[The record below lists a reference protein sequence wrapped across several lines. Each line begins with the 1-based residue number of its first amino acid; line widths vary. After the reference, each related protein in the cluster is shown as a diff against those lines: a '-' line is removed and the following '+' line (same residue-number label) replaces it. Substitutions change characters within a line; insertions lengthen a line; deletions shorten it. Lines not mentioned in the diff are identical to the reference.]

1 MKKGDGEDTI
11 AAISTPVGIGGISI
25 IRMSGDASVDILK
38 RVFRDESVKDK
49 YKSWRPYYGSIRD
62 GDVTL
67 DHVLVTIF
75 RGPKSY
81 TAEDMVEVSCHGGM
95 YVSRRIL
102 DLLIRH
108 GARPADPGEF
118 TKRAFLNGRIDLSQ
132 AEAVAD
138 LIEARTEAGLQAS
151 LQQLDGKLY
160 ESVAAL
166 RNELISL
173 CSVLELELD
182 FSEENIQI
190 TDKEDIS
197 ARIKAVMG
205 TVTNMIS
212 SYDRGKIIKEGIKL
226 VIVGRPNVGK
236 SSLLNALL
244 KEDRAIVTSVPGTTR
259 DFLEEQLDISGI
271 LFRAVDTAG
280 IAESGDIVE
289 REGINR
295 ARRHTET
302 ADLILHVL
310 DASEP
315 LTKDDHAIA
324 GNMIEHWKKRDIPI
338 VGVINKIDLDEKID
352 IDNSAYGE
360 TKIPLV
366 KISAKNMTGIADLEN
381 AVTEAV
387 FGDRGIVK
395 SQADEIV
402 ISRSRHLHAL
412 MRAKDALDDALLGIK
427 DSMSSEFIVV
437 DIRSAMESL
446 GEIIGEVTSEE
457 ILNHI
462 FENFCIGK

>member
-1 MKKGDGEDTI
+1 MSTGDGEDTI

-25 IRMSGDASVDILK
+25 IRMSGDASIDILK
-38 RVFRDESVKDK
+38 KVFKDESDK
-49 YKSWRPYYGSIRD
+49 GEYKSWRPYYGSIRD

-75 RGPKSY
+75 REPKSY

-102 DLLIRH
+102 ELLIRH

-160 ESVAAL
+160 ENVAGL

-173 CSVLELELD
+173 CSMMELELD

-190 TDKEDIS
+190 TDAEDIS
-197 ARIKAVMG
+197 ARIAAVL
-205 TVTNMIS
+205 TTIVNMIS

-244 KEDRAIVTSVPGTTR
+244 KEDRAIVTSIPGTTR

-289 REGINR
+289 IEGISR
-295 ARRHTET
+295 TRRHTET

-310 DASEP
+310 DASQP
-315 LTKDDHAIA
+315 LTKDDHEIA
-324 GNMIEHWKKRDIPI
+324 ERMIERWKKRDTSI
-338 VGVINKIDLDEKID
+338 VCVINKIDLDEKID
-352 IDNSAYGE
+352 IDSIAYGE
-360 TKIPLV
+360 MNIPPV
-366 KISAKNMTGIADLEN
+366 RISAKNMTGITDLEK

-387 FGDRGIVK
+387 FKDRGIVK
-395 SQADEIV
+395 SQTDEVV

-412 MRAKDALDDALLGIK
+412 RRAQDALEDALLGIK

-437 DIRSAMESL
+437 DLRSAMESL
-446 GEIIGEVTSEE
+446 GEIIGEVTSED

-462 FENFCIGK
+462 FDNFCIGK